1 MESFT
6 RFIDL
11 LRANSHKVISRGTG
25 QAVAQCPA
33 HDDNKPS
40 LAIAHKDGK
49 TLIQCF
55 AGCSVEDVCA
65 SLELTPRDL
74 FDQALEI
81 STVVDLSRYRFNPE
95 QPAATDPTPVTD
107 PNERLEWVYL
117 DADGNPYMRITK
129 TRLADGS
136 KTFRQSHWNGQQ
148 WINGLN
154 NLEPVL
160 YQLPQV
166 LTAAAQ
172 GQYIAICEGEKDAD
186 TFNALANGIIATTA
200 PMGAGKWR
208 DTYTDALQGAA
219 GIYIIHDNDEP
230 GIKHAIKISQ
240 HLEQAQISHSI
251 LTPAVGKDFT
261 DHINAGLDIS
271 HLINAADQI
280 QQQKDA
286 ATAKA
291 LQRAIDEERIKQTAR
306 DTVRKELSEANASN
320 RYALPIYTRD
330 LAEELQQP
338 DEETQYIIDQLWP
351 NGANISL
358 TATFKA
364 GKTSTINNVI
374 RALVDH
380 QPLFNEF
387 ATNHHGRI
395 AYLNYEV
402 SPNQMRRWIRDVN
415 IHNLTDVQIIHMR
428 GHTWPLTSDYV
439 IKHTI
444 ELLASNNITTL
455 ILDPLARA
463 FVGSGD
469 ENSNAD
475 VGIFLDTLDY
485 IKDQAGV
492 ANLLIAAHTG
502 RNAEQGNNRAR
513 GASRFDDWVDARWML
528 SKDPDGQRWFQ
539 ADGRDVSIDESKLD
553 WDEHTRQQIIHI
565 GEGKKEISQ
574 GTIDDQ
580 IIAIFKQYP
589 RGINSQ
595 KELAK
600 LCKETYGQAFGL
612 SKSLDESALGRLI
625 RQERVLQ
632 DGKRFYLIEDD
643 PQGTFKQ
650 PSADSRSI
658 AD

>member
-11 LRANSHKVISRGTG
+11 LRANGHKVIGRGTG

-49 TLIQCF
+49 TLVQCF
-55 AGCSVEDVCA
+55 AGCLIDDVCA

-74 FDQALEI
+74 FDQPLETAL
-81 STVVDLSRYRFNPE
+81 VVDMARYRFNPD
-95 QPAATDPTPVTD
+95 QSTAVDPAPVTD
-107 PNERLEWVYL
+107 PNERLEWVYM
-117 DADGNPYMRITK
+117 DADWEPYMRVTK
-129 TRLADGS
+129 TRLPDGS
-136 KTFRQSHWNGQQ
+136 KTFRQAHWNGQQ

-154 NLEPVL
+154 NLEPILYELPSVL
-160 YQLPQV
+160 A
-166 LTAAAQ
+166 TAADA
-172 GQYIAICEGEKDAD
+172 GYIAICEGEKDAD
-186 TFNALANGIIATTA
+186 TFNALNNGIIATTA

-208 DTYTDALQGAA
+208 DTYTEALQGAA

-230 GIKHAIKISQ
+230 GIKHAIKISE

-251 LTPAVGKDFT
+251 LTPAVGKDLT
-261 DHINAGLDIS
+261 DHINAGLSIDQ
-271 HLINAADQI
+271 LINAADQI
-280 QQQKDA
+280 QQQKEA
-286 ATAKA
+286 AAERA

-306 DTVRKELSEANASN
+306 DTIRKELSEANASN

-364 GKTSTINNVI
+364 GKTSTINNVL

-380 QPLFNEF
+380 QPLFNQF
-387 ATNHHGRI
+387 ATNHQGRV
-395 AYLNYEV
+395 AMLNYEV
-402 SPNQMRRWIRDVN
+402 GANQMRRWIRDVQ
-415 IHNLTDVQIIHMR
+415 ITNLRDAMILNMR

-492 ANLLIAAHTG
+492 DNLLIAAHTG

-528 SKDPDGQRWFQ
+528 TKDQDGQRWFQ

-553 WDEHTRQQIIHI
+553 WDEQTRQQIIHI
-565 GEGKKEISQ
+565 GEGKKQISQ

-580 IIAIFKQYP
+580 IIAIFKEHP
-589 RGINSQ
+589 EGIKS
-595 KELAK
+595 KTELET
-600 LCKETYGQAFGL
+600 LCKEKYDNAFGL
-612 SKSLDESALGRLI
+612 SATFEKTPLARLQAKGLVEKNKLGRWILVNHNASHLLKLI
-625 RQERVLQ
+625 S
-632 DGKRFYLIEDD
+632 DD
-643 PQGTFKQ
+643 
-650 PSADSRSI
+650 
-658 AD
+658 